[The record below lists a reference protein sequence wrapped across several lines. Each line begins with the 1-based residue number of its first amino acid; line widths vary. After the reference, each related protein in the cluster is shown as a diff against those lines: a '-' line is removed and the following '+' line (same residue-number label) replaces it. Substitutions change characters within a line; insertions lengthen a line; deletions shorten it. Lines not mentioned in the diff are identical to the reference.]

1 MQSGCLVLPK
11 SAKEER
17 IRSNLNVNSFKLED
31 SHMEELNLLES
42 GQKGQNTMVGWLR
55 ELDPDCY

>member
-17 IRSNLNVNSFKLED
+17 IGSNLKVNSFKLED

-55 ELDPDCY
+55 EFDPDFY

>member
-55 ELDPDCY
+55 ELDPDYY

>member
-31 SHMEELNLLES
+31 SHMEELNMLES

-55 ELDPDCY
+55 ELDPDYY

>member
-31 SHMEELNLLES
+31 SHIEELNMLES

-55 ELDPDCY
+55 ELDPDYY

>member
-42 GQKGQNTMVGWLR
+42 GQKDQNTMVGWLR
-55 ELDPDCY
+55 ELDPDYY

>member
-42 GQKGQNTMVGWLR
+42 GQKGQNTMVGWLI
-55 ELDPDCY
+55 ELDPDYY

>member
-17 IRSNLNVNSFKLED
+17 IRSNLNVNCFKLED

-55 ELDPDCY
+55 ELDPDYY